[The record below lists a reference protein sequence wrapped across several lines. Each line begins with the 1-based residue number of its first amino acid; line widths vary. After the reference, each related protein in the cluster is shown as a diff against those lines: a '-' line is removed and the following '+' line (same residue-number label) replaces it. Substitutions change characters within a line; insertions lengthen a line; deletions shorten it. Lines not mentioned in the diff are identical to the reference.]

1 MVYYFGTK
9 VLKKSKARKVKIAAS
24 EDFALAETFLH

>member
-9 VLKKSKARKVKIAAS
+9 VVKKKENHKSSIVVSK
-24 EDFALAETFLH
+24 DFALAETFLH

>member
-9 VLKKSKARKVKIAAS
+9 VVKKSENRKGNIVVS